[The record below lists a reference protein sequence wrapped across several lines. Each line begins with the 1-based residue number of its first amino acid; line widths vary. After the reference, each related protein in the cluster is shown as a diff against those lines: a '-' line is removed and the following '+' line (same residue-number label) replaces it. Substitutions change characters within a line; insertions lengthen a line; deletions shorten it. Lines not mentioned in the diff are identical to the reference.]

1 MAINKIYCY
10 VTFIYIYLFIF
21 FILNIFLTIMVMRTG
36 LHRCQLQGS
45 FEPGLCLSKS
55 AAL

>member
-21 FILNIFLTIMVMRTG
+21 FILHIFLTIMVMRTG
-36 LHRCQLQGS
+36 LQRCQLQGS